1 MKKIKRFLKDFFF
14 PPEDTARWRKVLPYA
29 ILGILTLVVLISSA
43 YAWEY
48 TNSPEFCGMLCH
60 TMPPEFT
67 SYLTS
72 PHARIDCVDCHIGKG
87 FIATR
92 ITRKAG
98 DAKHIVSLLFHDYE
112 FPIVASNLR
121 PAQETC
127 EKCHYPAKFSD
138 DSLREI
144 KSYKQDTNNTTFTTY
159 LVMKTGGGTKRLG
172 LGQGIHWH
180 VENVVKYYP
189 VGLNEQEIPY
199 IQVVRDDGSL
209 AEYVDIDARISKDE
223 ISPEDLVQMDCI
235 TCHNRITHLVNPP
248 EKIVDTLLARGILS
262 DEIPELKRVAVEV
275 FYRDYNSTATALAN
289 IDILKSFYE
298 TYYPTFYLENADL
311 IAETI
316 TVLRD
321 AYVKSV
327 FPEQKSDWDSH
338 PNNVGHQ
345 FSPGCFRCHDGKH
358 LNDDQE
364 AIRLECNVCH
374 SIPVVA
380 EFGDFVAEIEIS
392 RGPEPETHRNPNW
405 ISMHRDVF
413 DQTCQNCHTTEDPGG
428 ISNQSFC
435 SNIACHGN
443 VFRYAGFDAP
453 SLRAII
459 TSQIPAPSDTEN
471 EAEITTNDIEGV
483 QDDTSEIDSEEGES
497 DSIAPPEPLATEPAI
512 IENPTYESD
521 IGPIFRTRC
530 GACHSSG
537 GLAGLDLSTYQSA
550 LFGSI
555 SGPVIIENDAQGSML
570 VKVQSSEQPHFGRLT
585 PEELAL
591 VIYWIDNG
599 ALEK

>member
-1 MKKIKRFLKDFFF
+1 MKKFTRILKDFFF
-14 PPEDTARWRKVLPYA
+14 PRDNASRWRKVLPYV
-29 ILGILTLVVLISSA
+29 ILGALTVSVLISGA
-43 YAWEY
+43 YGWEY
-48 TNSPEFCGMLCH
+48 TNSPEFCGTVCH
-60 TMPPEFT
+60 TMPPEYT

-72 PHARIDCVDCHIGKG
+72 PHARVDCVDCHIGKG

-112 FPIVASNLR
+112 FPITAGNLR

-127 EKCHYPAKFSD
+127 EKCHFPAKFSD

-144 KSYKQDTNNTTFTTY
+144 KSYNQDINNTAMTTY

-180 VENVVKYYP
+180 VENAVKYYP
-189 VGLNEQEIPY
+189 TDAREQEIPFV
-199 IQVVRDDGSL
+199 QVVREDGTL
-209 AEYVDIDARISKDE
+209 VEYIDIESGIDKESIAT
-223 ISPEDLVQMDCI
+223 EDLKQMDCI

-248 EKIVDTLLARGILS
+248 EKIVDTLMARGIIS
-262 DEIPELKRVAVEV
+262 DKIPEFKRVAVEV
-275 FYRDYNSTATALAN
+275 FYRDYTTTNAALAN

-298 TYYPTFYLENADL
+298 TYYPAFFEENADL
-311 IAETI
+311 VEAAIEA
-316 TVLRD
+316 LRD

-327 FPEQKSDWDSH
+327 YPEQKSNWDSH

-358 LNDDQE
+358 LNADQE

-374 SIPVVA
+374 AIPVVA
-380 EFGDFVAEIEIS
+380 GYSDYVTDIEIS
-392 RGPEPETHRNPNW
+392 RGPEPESHRSPNW

-428 ISNQSFC
+428 VSNQSFC

-443 VFRYAGFDAP
+443 VFNYAGFDAP

-459 TSQIPAPSDTEN
+459 AAQIPVSEEPIEISESSEIELEGIPVEASENAPSDN
-471 EAEITTNDIEGV
+471 EGDEI
-483 QDDTSEIDSEEGES
+483 
-497 DSIAPPEPLATEPAI
+497 AMPEPEAPEPVI
-512 IENPTYESD
+512 PENPTFENTV
-521 IGPIFRTRC
+521 GPIFRTRC

-537 GLAGLDLSTYQSA
+537 GMAGLDLSTYRSA
-550 LFGSI
+550 MYGSI
-555 SGPVIIENDAQGSML
+555 SGAVIIENDAQGSLL
-570 VKVQSSEQPHFGRLT
+570 VKIQSSEQPHFGRLS
-585 PEELAL
+585 PEELAV
-591 VIYWIDNG
+591 VIYWIDHG
-599 ALEK
+599 AAEK